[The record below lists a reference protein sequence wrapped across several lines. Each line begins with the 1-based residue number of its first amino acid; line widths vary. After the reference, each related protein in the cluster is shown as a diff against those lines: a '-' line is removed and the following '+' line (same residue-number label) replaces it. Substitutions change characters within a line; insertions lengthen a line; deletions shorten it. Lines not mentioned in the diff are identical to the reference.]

1 VSHELDR
8 VIDGA
13 RAIMREGRR
22 GVLVTLLRTSGST
35 YRRAGA
41 RAVIAEDGVACG
53 LVSGGCIERDLA
65 LRMREWLIAGGLGVR
80 GSELGVGDVS
90 RDRLFQNPR
99 APNREPASHEWDFA
113 PRVVTYDSTTDA
125 DLIFGSGLGCRG
137 TLELFIEPFD
147 ASRPPAIDAFR
158 RNGREPVVWT
168 TRLGDRELLVEI
180 IRPPRSIAVFG
191 NGGDVAPLAT
201 LCEHLG
207 WNVSR
212 FTASARNI
220 DASSFDAAVVMTHNF
235 LHDAELLDLL
245 LPSAIPYV
253 GVLGPKKRGEEL
265 LAHVSDAARAHAGR
279 LHSPIGLDLGG
290 DTPEEIA
297 LSIAAEIQAVLNGRD
312 ARALHDRDAPIHAP
326 EQTWA

>member
-8 VIDGA
+8 VIEA
-13 RAIMREGRR
+13 VRAIMRDDRR
-22 GVLVTLLRTSGST
+22 GVLVTLLCTSGST

-65 LRMREWLIAGGLGVR
+65 LRMREWLIVGGW
-80 GSELGVGDVS
+80 ELGVGGVR
-90 RDRLFQNPR
+90 RDRILQNPR
-99 APNREPASHEWDFA
+99 TPNPEPPTDQRDFA

-125 DLIFGSGLGCRG
+125 DLVFGSGHGCRG
-137 TLELFIEPFD
+137 TLELLVEPFD
-147 ASRPPAIDAFR
+147 AARPPAIDAFR
-158 RNGREPVVWT
+158 WNGREPVVWT
-168 TRLGDRELLVEI
+168 TRLGGRELLVEV
-180 IRPPRSIAVFG
+180 IRPPRSIAIFG
-191 NGGDVAPLAT
+191 NGADVAPLAT

-207 WNVSR
+207 WNASR
-212 FTASARNI
+212 FAASARNV
-220 DASSFDAAVVMTHNF
+220 DASAFDAAVVMTHNF

-245 LPSAIPYV
+245 LPSGIPYV
-253 GVLGPKKRGEEL
+253 GLLGPKRRGEEL
-265 LAHVSDAARAHAGR
+265 LAHVSDAARAHATKLR
-279 LHSPIGLDLGG
+279 SPIGLDLGG

-297 LSIAAEIQAVLNGRD
+297 LSIAAEIQSVLNGRD